1 MRIGTQTIA
10 GQSVEIHA
18 STQGRWSIT
27 MPDTEDRS
35 SLGSGETLEAAIEQA
50 RRAIAKRKVRVEVPF
65 ITLTGD
71 KGVATG
77 RHAANRDILVRIGE
91 KAERLDDYAR
101 ALQPDTPAEELTK
114 LTAAKATEKQ
124 AQREQRRIENE
135 YKLELGRA
143 VDAAIEAKIAEQE
156 PAAAGG
162 A

>member
-50 RRAIAKRKVRVEVPF
+50 RRAIAKRKVRF